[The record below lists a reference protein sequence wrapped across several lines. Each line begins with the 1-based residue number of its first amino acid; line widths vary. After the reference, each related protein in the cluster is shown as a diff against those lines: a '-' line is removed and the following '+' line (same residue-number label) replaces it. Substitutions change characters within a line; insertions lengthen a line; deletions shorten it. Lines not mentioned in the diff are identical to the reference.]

1 MNSAPRKVD
10 ESILQHITYDESLY
24 DLMCSLI
31 EFEVTTESQDF
42 NNIILDESLHKN
54 SALEITYLS
63 NNEKNPF
70 LYYLLVEILFTNY
83 RNEQEAGPIIE
94 IVFFDNYSN
103 LDLML
108 MHGLLGAKLGHIE
121 NLKERD
127 DVIRGLFKRLLIY
140 RPLTKKDFLLNLKA
154 IWPIIDKNKLLRMV
168 IIDSVNSFQF
178 FEDTHK
184 KSDFEFQKDNK
195 KRTSTNFKKNF
206 NKEINARIQEN
217 IQKLI
222 AKDKLCTILFKREY
236 FKMQDCFNWDDGKNM
251 FCINARLGGHLFS
264 KNYETK
270 KICLVNFEQINDSTL
285 DIFNKMIKREP
296 NTAILER
303 QPNLNMVLVKP
314 DPQQP
319 LLLTATYTFT
329 GLSFNA
335 FSCFQLNQENYY
347 LANKNEN
354 TYPQNTYHH

>member
-1 MNSAPRKVD
+1 MNTPPKRID

-31 EFEVTTESQDF
+31 EFEVSTENQDF
-42 NNIILDESLHKN
+42 NSIILDESLHKN
-54 SALEITYLS
+54 SALEISYLS
-63 NNEKNPF
+63 NNEKNAF
-70 LYYLLVEILFTNY
+70 LYYLLVEVLFTNY
-83 RNEQEAGPIIE
+83 KNEQEAGPIIE

-108 MHGLLGAKLGHIE
+108 MHGLLGAKLNHIE
-121 NLKERD
+121 NMQERD
-127 DVIRGLFKRLLIY
+127 EAIRGLFKRLLIF
-140 RPLTKKDFLLNLKA
+140 RPLTKKDFLLNLKSV
-154 IWPIIDKNKLLRMV
+154 WPIIDKNKLLRMV

-184 KSDFEFQKDNK
+184 KNDFEFQKDK

-206 NKEINARIQEN
+206 HKELNARIQEN

-236 FKMQDCFNWDDGKNM
+236 FKMQDSFTWDDNKSN
-251 FCINARLGGHLFS
+251 FCLNARLGTHLFN

-270 KICLVNFEQINDSTL
+270 KICLINFENISDHTL
-285 DIFNKMIKREP
+285 DLLNKMIKREP
-296 NTAILER
+296 NAAILER
-303 QPNLNMVLVKP
+303 SPNLNMVLVKP
-314 DPQQP
+314 DVQLPH
-319 LLLTATYTFT
+319 LILATYTFT

-335 FSCFQLNQENYY
+335 FSCFQLGPENYY

-354 TYPQNTYHH
+354 TFNNNHH